1 MTEIPLGSE
10 TLARYLFS
18 YPPNNNEITST
29 PELLAQ
35 TLPQTIEK
43 YIGSSLKRDA
53 FDKATVRVTSRTNKG
68 ELQYFAQIDGAAGP
82 AYAGVLPEFL
92 KAGKT
97 AHDTSVAVSAQ
108 WDTHWRFFLPLGLA
122 LTNHLSVQLMHFPPS
137 YVLERAQDY
146 LNANT
151 TNHWADLLEANGASK
166 GTLDQYQ
173 TIVDMAPIAAGATE
187 GQKVGPVALKYG
199 EYIIELLRTLV
210 QHGHHVRPVVAFGGV
225 VRDWLR
231 KQKVTL
237 LTTYGPEGN
246 PFRCG
251 ILDLNGLNVPVL
263 EANHPS
269 YILVHQK
276 TVKDNRSTPENERLT
291 DASLLQIMQQ
301 DLIAAGWQ
309 VRMAAKPDMDAMQ
322 ALTQSQAHWTH
333 SDQHAK
339 IVELLARVVGR
350 KPTPDVV
357 ESGLNPQTE
366 LGKNAREMVSNV
378 LYGLTPGPER
388 TAGARL

>member
-210 QHGHHVRPVVAFGGV
+210 QHVHHVRPVVAFGGV